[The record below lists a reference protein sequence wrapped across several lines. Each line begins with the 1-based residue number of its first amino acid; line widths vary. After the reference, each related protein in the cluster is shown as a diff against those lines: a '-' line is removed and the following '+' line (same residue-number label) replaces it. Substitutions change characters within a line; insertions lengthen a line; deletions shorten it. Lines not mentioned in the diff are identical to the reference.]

1 MNNERTMNTHR
12 EGSAA
17 GRREVHSNVMSVV
30 MTAFFAAVIFL
41 GTQSF
46 RIPLPAAVGTPF
58 LHFGHIFVMLSI
70 VCLGGKRSAVS
81 GVLGLI
87 IFDILNGYLH
97 AIPNVFVSTIIKCL
111 FVGAVFS
118 VMKRRAA
125 GERKKEY
132 MAAVVSEGTGS
143 VLSGRSYTVAGK
155 TGTAEYSMTDG
166 EKTHSWFTGFTN
178 VDNPEL
184 VITVIT
190 EGSDGSAGGKAVS
203 IAGAVLDSYYN
214 R

>member
-41 GTQSF
+41 GIQSF

-125 GERKKEY
+125 GERKKEN
-132 MAAVVSEGTGS
+132 MAAVICAALYGITNIAVDFVWSVAELVLLGS
-143 VLSGRSYTVAGK
+143 TLSAAVA
-155 TGTAEYSMTDG
+155 AEVMSIPATIINA
-166 EKTHSWFTGFTN
+166 GFT
-178 VDNPEL
+178 
-184 VITVIT
+184 VIGIALLYIPV
-190 EGSDGSAGGKAVS
+190 SSAYRRIG
-203 IAGAVLDSYYN
+203 
-214 R
+214 

>member
-12 EGSAA
+12 EGSVAA

-41 GTQSF
+41 GIQSF

-132 MAAVVSEGTGS
+132 MAAVICAALYGITNIAVDFVWSVAELVLLGS
-143 VLSGRSYTVAGK
+143 TLSAAVA
-155 TGTAEYSMTDG
+155 AEVMSIPATIINA
-166 EKTHSWFTGFTN
+166 GFT
-178 VDNPEL
+178 
-184 VITVIT
+184 VIGIALLYIPV
-190 EGSDGSAGGKAVS
+190 SSAYRRIG
-203 IAGAVLDSYYN
+203 
-214 R
+214 

>member
-41 GTQSF
+41 GIQSF

-58 LHFGHIFVMLSI
+58 LHFVHIFVMLSI

-87 IFDILNGYLH
+87 IFYILKGYLH
-97 AIPNVFVSTIIKCL
+97 AFPNVFVSTIIKCL

-132 MAAVVSEGTGS
+132 MAAVICAALYGITNIAVDFVWSVAELVLLGS
-143 VLSGRSYTVAGK
+143 TLSAAVA
-155 TGTAEYSMTDG
+155 AEVMSIPATIINA
-166 EKTHSWFTGFTN
+166 GFT
-178 VDNPEL
+178 
-184 VITVIT
+184 VIGIALLYIPV
-190 EGSDGSAGGKAVS
+190 SSAYRRIG
-203 IAGAVLDSYYN
+203 
-214 R
+214 

>member
-41 GTQSF
+41 GIQSF

-87 IFDILNGYLH
+87 IFYILNVYLN
-97 AIPNVFVSTIIKCL
+97 AIPNVFLSKIINCL
-111 FVGAVFS
+111 FVGADFS
-118 VMKRRAA
+118 FMKRRAA

-132 MAAVVSEGTGS
+132 MAAVICAALYGITNIAVDFVWSVAELVLLGS
-143 VLSGRSYTVAGK
+143 TLSAAVA
-155 TGTAEYSMTDG
+155 AEVMSIPATIINA
-166 EKTHSWFTGFTN
+166 GFT
-178 VDNPEL
+178 
-184 VITVIT
+184 VIGIALLYIPV
-190 EGSDGSAGGKAVS
+190 SSAYRRIG
-203 IAGAVLDSYYN
+203 
-214 R
+214 

>member
-1 MNNERTMNTHR
+1 MNNERTMNTHT

-41 GTQSF
+41 GIQSF

-132 MAAVVSEGTGS
+132 MAAVICAALYGITNIAVDFVWSVAELVLLGS
-143 VLSGRSYTVAGK
+143 TLSAAVA
-155 TGTAEYSMTDG
+155 AEVMSIPATIINA
-166 EKTHSWFTGFTN
+166 GFT
-178 VDNPEL
+178 
-184 VITVIT
+184 VIGIALLYIPV
-190 EGSDGSAGGKAVS
+190 SSAYRRIG
-203 IAGAVLDSYYN
+203 
-214 R
+214 

>member
-12 EGSAA
+12 EGSAAA

-41 GTQSF
+41 GIQSF

-132 MAAVVSEGTGS
+132 MAAVICAALYGITNIAVDFVWSVTELVLLGS
-143 VLSGRSYTVAGK
+143 TLSAAVA
-155 TGTAEYSMTDG
+155 AEVMSIPATIINA
-166 EKTHSWFTGFTN
+166 GFT
-178 VDNPEL
+178 
-184 VITVIT
+184 VIGIALLYIPV
-190 EGSDGSAGGKAVS
+190 SSAYRRIG
-203 IAGAVLDSYYN
+203 
-214 R
+214 

>member
-41 GTQSF
+41 GIQSF

-97 AIPNVFVSTIIKCL
+97 AIPIVFVSTIIKCL

-132 MAAVVSEGTGS
+132 MAAVICAALYGITNIAVDFVWSVAELVLLGS
-143 VLSGRSYTVAGK
+143 TLSAAVA
-155 TGTAEYSMTDG
+155 AEVMSIPATIINA
-166 EKTHSWFTGFTN
+166 GFT
-178 VDNPEL
+178 
-184 VITVIT
+184 VIGIALLYIPV
-190 EGSDGSAGGKAVS
+190 SSAYRRIG
-203 IAGAVLDSYYN
+203 
-214 R
+214 

>member
-12 EGSAA
+12 EGSVAG

-41 GTQSF
+41 GIQSF

-132 MAAVVSEGTGS
+132 MAAVICAALYGITNIAVDFVWSVAELVLLGS
-143 VLSGRSYTVAGK
+143 TLSAAVA
-155 TGTAEYSMTDG
+155 AEVMSIPATIINA
-166 EKTHSWFTGFTN
+166 GFT
-178 VDNPEL
+178 
-184 VITVIT
+184 VIGIALLYIPV
-190 EGSDGSAGGKAVS
+190 SSAYRRIG
-203 IAGAVLDSYYN
+203 
-214 R
+214 

>member
-17 GRREVHSNVMSVV
+17 GRREVHSNVLSVV
-30 MTAFFAAVIFL
+30 MTSFFAAVIFL
-41 GTQSF
+41 GIQSF

-132 MAAVVSEGTGS
+132 MAAVICAALYGITNIAVDFVWSVAELVLLGS
-143 VLSGRSYTVAGK
+143 TLSAAVA
-155 TGTAEYSMTDG
+155 AEVMSIPATIINA
-166 EKTHSWFTGFTN
+166 GFT
-178 VDNPEL
+178 
-184 VITVIT
+184 VIGIALLYIPV
-190 EGSDGSAGGKAVS
+190 SSAYRRIG
-203 IAGAVLDSYYN
+203 
-214 R
+214 

>member
-41 GTQSF
+41 GIQSF

-132 MAAVVSEGTGS
+132 MTAVICAALYGITNIAVDFVWSVAELVLLGSTLSAAV
-143 VLSGRSYTVAGK
+143 A
-155 TGTAEYSMTDG
+155 AEVMSIPATIINA
-166 EKTHSWFTGFTN
+166 GFT
-178 VDNPEL
+178 
-184 VITVIT
+184 VIGIALLYIPV
-190 EGSDGSAGGKAVS
+190 SSAYRRIG
-203 IAGAVLDSYYN
+203 
-214 R
+214 